1 MEERL
6 NQYFM
11 YGISIPYK
19 QYKEWEVGTGR
30 KFPVGNYG
38 DIFCLFDGRDGKYL
52 IIGRVLEKTNESNPY
67 LGEKEPFI
75 VPELDEVEKVIIRNS
90 VKQQFDLEGEFHYFF
105 VTNYR

>member
-38 DIFCLFDGRDGKYL
+38 DIFCLFDGRDGKYV
-52 IIGRVLEKTNESNPY
+52 IIGKVLEKTDENHPAY
-67 LGEKEPFI
+67 MGAKEPLI
-75 VPELDEVEKVIIRNS
+75 VPELEMIDEIIIQNS
-90 VKQQFDLEGEFHYFF
+90 VKQQFDIEGEFHYYFI
-105 VTNYR
+105 TN